1 MLPPTTAQGSGKTY
15 TLGSGA
21 EVEWNGEREGMIP
34 RALNDI
40 FKGLQVNSYVV

>member
-1 MLPPTTAQGSGKTY
+1 MLPTTAQGSGKTY

-21 EVEWNGEREGMIP
+21 EVEWNREREGMIP